1 MHGLQFQTPFSR
13 LSPGPLPLAC
23 LFVWLSAMTDYWGTF
38 SHRAA
43 FRNLGTFSHRAGFRN
58 LHCHLSMFFPW
69 CRYYIPTCLC
79 VSIDWS
85 QPSFVSIERLSLS
98 SLPQMHGLQFQTPF
112 SRLSPGPLPLACLF
126 VWLSAMTDYW
136 GTFSHR
142 AAFRNLGTFSHR
154 AAFRNVQLF
163 ET

>member
-1 MHGLQFQTPFSR
+1 MPLKKIKRLEGGWGGGGGAGLQFQIPFSR

-43 FRNLGTFSHRAGFRN
+43 FRNL
-58 LHCHLSMFFPW
+58 HCHLSMFFPW

-85 QPSFVSIERLSLS
+85 QPSFVSIECLSLS
-98 SLPQMHGLQFQTPF
+98 
-112 SRLSPGPLPLACLF
+112 
-126 VWLSAMTDYW
+126 
-136 GTFSHR
+136 
-142 AAFRNLGTFSHR
+142 
-154 AAFRNVQLF
+154 
-163 ET
+163 